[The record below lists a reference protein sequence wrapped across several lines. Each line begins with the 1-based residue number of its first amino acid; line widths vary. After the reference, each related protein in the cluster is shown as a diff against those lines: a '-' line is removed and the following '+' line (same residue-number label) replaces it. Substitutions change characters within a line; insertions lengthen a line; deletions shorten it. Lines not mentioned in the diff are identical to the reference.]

1 MAATALLGVVLT
13 ATPVPR
19 APRDKAP
26 ERPAPATPLALEI
39 ADYASLPATGSPD
52 GTGNNAGSLARI
64 NVMRQEPGPDGRLFI
79 NDLTGPLY
87 ILDPRSKSATTY
99 LDFNGRGPRTGL
111 FDRLTTDAGLASG
124 FISFEFDPEYVR
136 NGRFYTI
143 HLEEIALPGRLPPD
157 NQSVAGLDVAGYTA
171 TAPVPTPGSVDHEGV
186 LIEWTDSNIGNATF
200 EGRARELLRIPLNS
214 RIHPLG
220 DVSFNPAARPG
231 DADWRVLYVA
241 CGDGGSG
248 DSRGSH
254 RLNPQRLDTLVGK
267 ILRIVPDLAVHA
279 TDSTVSDNGRYRVPR
294 DNPFATVASA
304 RSEIWAY
311 GLRNPHRLS
320 WHVEG
325 GTAHLIASMIGW
337 RSWETALLI
346 HKGGNYG
353 FPLREGGEIVEGEKT
368 NPALPQPD
376 VLPVQVTD
384 TIIAGTVTP
393 LYPVLRYGHGQNGGD
408 AIAGGFVYN
417 GTRIPQL
424 VGKFVFG
431 DISTGRLWWADFKEM
446 LAADD
451 GVARTMAQIHELQVW
466 WDDPADSPDRGRQ
479 LYPTLAPIVTAAY
492 HARGGRDPDLPGTG
506 AIAGS
511 GRVDLRIAADR
522 RGELYLLS
530 KSDGVVR
537 SVAGLSS
544 ATTASSRKR
553 GAPSLVGA
561 PPPARPKDGRHAS
574 CPENTNEVQSVR
586 QGADLHDKLPALG
599 LRQKAEG
606 GHSRSRVPARHLPQ
620 QSSIGLILHTLSRQI
635 GATAGARAILRMT
648 DRASLSK

>member
-1 MAATALLGVVLT
+1 MAAAALLGAVLT
-13 ATPVPR
+13 ATPVAR
-19 APRDKAP
+19 AQRDKQTK
-26 ERPAPATPLALEI
+26 RPAPATALALEI
-39 ADYASLPATGSPD
+39 ADHTSLPVTGSPD

-64 NVMRQEPGPDGRLFI
+64 NVMRQEPGPGGRLFI

-111 FDRLTTDAGLASG
+111 FDKLTTDAGLASG

-143 HLEEIALPGRLPPD
+143 HLEEIAVPGALPPD
-157 NQSVAGLDVAGYTA
+157 NQSFTGLDVAGYTA

-186 LIEWTDSNIGNATF
+186 LIEWTDSHTANATF
-200 EGRARELLRIPLNS
+200 EGHARELLRIPLNS

-220 DVSFNPAARPG
+220 DLSFNPAAQPG

-248 DSRGSH
+248 DGSSGDGRSS

-267 ILRIVPDLAVHA
+267 ILRIVPDVAAHPA
-279 TDSTVSDNGRYRVPR
+279 DSTISDNGRYRVPG
-294 DNPFATVASA
+294 DNPFVTVASA
-304 RSEIWAY
+304 RPEIWAY
-311 GLRNPHRLS
+311 GVRNPHRIS
-320 WHVEG
+320 WHVKG

-337 RSWETALLI
+337 RIWETVLLI

-353 FPLREGGEIVEGEKT
+353 FPLREGGESVEGVRT

-376 VLPVQVTD
+376 VLPVHVTD
-384 TIIAGTVTP
+384 TITTGTAAP
-393 LYPVLRYGHGQNGGD
+393 LYPVLRYGHGQDGGD
-408 AIAGGFVYN
+408 AVAGGFVYR
-417 GTRIPQL
+417 GKRIPQL
-424 VGKFVFG
+424 AGKFVFG

-479 LYPTLAPIVTAAY
+479 LYPTLAPIVSAAY
-492 HARGGRDPDLPGTG
+492 HSRGGRDPDLPGSG
-506 AIAGS
+506 AVAGS
-511 GRVDLRIAADR
+511 GRVDLRFAEDR
-522 RGELYLLS
+522 TGELYLLS

-537 SVAGLSS
+537 SVVGLSS
-544 ATTASSRKR
+544 SSPTTA
-553 GAPSLVGA
+553 
-561 PPPARPKDGRHAS
+561 GR
-574 CPENTNEVQSVR
+574 R
-586 QGADLHDKLPALG
+586 
-599 LRQKAEG
+599 
-606 GHSRSRVPARHLPQ
+606 SRSASPTAASRPQRFPAVP
-620 QSSIGLILHTLSRQI
+620 
-635 GATAGARAILRMT
+635 
-648 DRASLSK
+648 